1 MRTTPTTIPRFD
13 SNERRAN
20 ARSLCAVVV
29 LLKGAPQT
37 PLSARADKKISPTSN
52 PLRND
57 YWIHITLRISF
68 SRRIINEHETKP
80 TRRIQTIKNAPVIGG
95 RLLPPGGQTCTPGG
109 KRARFGSKRS
119 GGHDFLIFFFFER
132 DTKCNE
138 RLCGLTNKEAPLCV
152 GINEKRVARKKRE
165 GRAKRAAHNFCFVAK
180 FFFFVEIYLSLSSV
194 LLCVVCC
201 CG

>member
-1 MRTTPTTIPRFD
+1 MRTTTTTIPRFD

-37 PLSARADKKISPTSN
+37 PLSARADKKYPRRAIHYGMIIGYTSHFGSLSP
-52 PLRND
+52 
-57 YWIHITLRISF
+57 
-68 SRRIINEHETKP
+68 RRIINEHETKP

-119 GGHDFLIFFFFER
+119 GHDFLIFFLR

-138 RLCGLTNKEAPLCV
+138 SLWSHNT
-152 GINEKRVARKKRE
+152 RK
-165 GRAKRAAHNFCFVAK
+165 
-180 FFFFVEIYLSLSSV
+180 
-194 LLCVVCC
+194 LLLWE
-201 CG
+201 